1 MTNRAAISRA
11 LTRGADADS
20 VYNSAVQS
28 DTVPPDAAAVPD
40 EQLLVL
46 VLRRD
51 AAALQQ
57 LYQRHSNAVYS
68 LAQYIL
74 RESAVAEELT
84 QEIFLTVWNKAEQYH
99 AEHAR
104 FRTWLLSITRN
115 RAIDQLR
122 QRRRR
127 INPAFSLDDESV
139 GTDHVPLTEPIDT
152 QRELHLLLRHLPPE
166 QRLAIE
172 LCYFE
177 GYTHEEIAAG
187 LKIPLGTL
195 KSRILLGLKKLRVM
209 MQENHD

>member
-28 DTVPPDAAAVPD
+28 DTVSPDAAVVPD